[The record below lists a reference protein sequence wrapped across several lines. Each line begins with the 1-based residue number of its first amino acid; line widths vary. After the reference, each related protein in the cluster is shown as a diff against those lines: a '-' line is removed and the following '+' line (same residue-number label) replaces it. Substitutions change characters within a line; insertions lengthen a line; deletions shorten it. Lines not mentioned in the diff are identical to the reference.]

1 MGTSDENARRRLTR
15 MPRQGAIVAV
25 LAIAGLASSFM
36 FTLVVP
42 IQSKLPELL
51 NASRDD
57 TAWVVT
63 STLLAAAVIT
73 PIAGRLGDMYGK
85 RRIVLVLLIVMMLG
99 SVVAALSTGIIGM
112 IIGRALQGAVVGVV
126 PLGISIMRDVL
137 HENRVDAAIAL
148 ISATLGVGG
157 AIGLPVSVLRT
168 AGRFDYVGA
177 AGLTIGLLG
186 IMLAISRGDEWGWT
200 SAPTLGCGL

>member
-1 MGTSDENARRRLTR
+1 
-15 MPRQGAIVAV
+15 
-25 LAIAGLASSFM
+25 M

-42 IQSKLPELL
+42 IQSQLPQLL

-99 SVVAALSTGIIGM
+99 SVVAALSTG
-112 IIGRALQGAVVGVV
+112 
-126 PLGISIMRDVL
+126 S
-137 HENRVDAAIAL
+137 
-148 ISATLGVGG
+148 SA
-157 AIGLPVSVLRT
+157 
-168 AGRFDYVGA
+168 
-177 AGLTIGLLG
+177 
-186 IMLAISRGDEWGWT
+186 
-200 SAPTLGCGL
+200 